1 MTTTGR
7 IIRDATNHFNT
18 LVQKHKKLHDKIEK
32 GELGPGDQDFN
43 LTDLKK
49 QKLHTKDELETL
61 RTALLI
67 LSKQ

>member
-7 IIRDATNHFNT
+7 IILDATNHFNT

-32 GELGPGDQDFN
+32 GELGPGDQDSN